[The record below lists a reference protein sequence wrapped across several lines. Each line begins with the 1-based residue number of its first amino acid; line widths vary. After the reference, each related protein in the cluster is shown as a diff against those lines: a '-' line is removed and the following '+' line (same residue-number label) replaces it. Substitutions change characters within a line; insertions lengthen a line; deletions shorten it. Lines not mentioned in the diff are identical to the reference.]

1 MIIKLILMSNINQ
14 NVFQSVK
21 QSDNKNS
28 NFESFVP
35 EFKEGRENVINILKI
50 LLEQKKVQPFMQFIT
65 TIEEQNQI
73 KMKEFIKSK
82 YFEFVESIDNIKE
95 CKTLIKSTDAVLNQL
110 EKSIQEFLQ
119 NFKIDYIER
128 IKKKEEYKNMIK
140 EKEKLNITYIFF
152 GYMNKADLA
161 LRQHQFQLCIKLM
174 NTANNKYLRRFPVTS
189 IVYKKGEDLIHKF
202 KLKIKGIIQEK
213 LTKWLIDVNK
223 QQSIIGNKVFKKT
236 KINFDENEKSG
247 FRINNNNNKNSG
259 KKSLRTTK
267 SIVDSLLLIR
277 NTSNLNFMI
286 NKSSI
291 VKSSINATGEINEEL
306 EYDIF
311 YLVSNIDLKFLDETY
326 KIYKSVDIDTKFLD
340 FFRSF
345 RQGQMR
351 DLIKIEH
358 KNNKDKINQNL
369 FYDNFFS
376 EIIGFIILQVAVFEL
391 YPIFYSKRKFENTM
405 SFLVKELQNNL
416 SIEFESF
423 TNLNDFM
430 NLSRSIYIFLD
441 TIDRLGINEKI
452 GIDIRSVIIENVKE
466 KVDTLNTLLRNK
478 YMMIIKDLILED
490 HNESKKIIINNKED
504 LEKYVLQYNFNLSE
518 YNININQF
526 PIQLPYSTFIIDL
539 NENYK
544 KYINELFKF
553 IKPLYNNYDS
563 VIPNNVSIFLQQ
575 LSVPFFEFLSDLNQQ
590 INAISLAR
598 IYYNVTYIIKSKDF
612 YIDYVTKTCN
622 IRTTIEM
629 FNEERLNKVLEHYSQ
644 EIYEN
649 IKNTLEKLIQD
660 LSVDNYLPEKEN
672 DFCNEYVL
680 EIERYINFNLENFQ
694 PLSNYFITNCL
705 KDALSYIQEF
715 YLNIIFDENIIS
727 KYNYFFIINLK
738 KDVSLLNKYLSMIGF
753 KFKCDGFSD
762 LLTPLENMLVKIF
775 EEKKFNEFLI
785 ENDKYQDKIDIEK
798 CLDFLSRYKNIKN
811 KKELKGH
818 ITESD
823 IKTILKQHQKSKK

>member
-340 FFRSF
+340 FFRNYWF
-345 RQGQMR
+345 
-351 DLIKIEH
+351 
-358 KNNKDKINQNL
+358 
-369 FYDNFFS
+369 
-376 EIIGFIILQVAVFEL
+376 
-391 YPIFYSKRKFENTM
+391 
-405 SFLVKELQNNL
+405 
-416 SIEFESF
+416 
-423 TNLNDFM
+423 
-430 NLSRSIYIFLD
+430 
-441 TIDRLGINEKI
+441 
-452 GIDIRSVIIENVKE
+452 
-466 KVDTLNTLLRNK
+466 
-478 YMMIIKDLILED
+478 
-490 HNESKKIIINNKED
+490 
-504 LEKYVLQYNFNLSE
+504 YNFTSCC
-518 YNININQF
+518 F
-526 PIQLPYSTFIIDL
+526 
-539 NENYK
+539 
-544 KYINELFKF
+544 
-553 IKPLYNNYDS
+553 
-563 VIPNNVSIFLQQ
+563 
-575 LSVPFFEFLSDLNQQ
+575 
-590 INAISLAR
+590 
-598 IYYNVTYIIKSKDF
+598 
-612 YIDYVTKTCN
+612 
-622 IRTTIEM
+622 
-629 FNEERLNKVLEHYSQ
+629 
-644 EIYEN
+644 
-649 IKNTLEKLIQD
+649 
-660 LSVDNYLPEKEN
+660 
-672 DFCNEYVL
+672 
-680 EIERYINFNLENFQ
+680 
-694 PLSNYFITNCL
+694 
-705 KDALSYIQEF
+705 
-715 YLNIIFDENIIS
+715 
-727 KYNYFFIINLK
+727 
-738 KDVSLLNKYLSMIGF
+738 
-753 KFKCDGFSD
+753 
-762 LLTPLENMLVKIF
+762 
-775 EEKKFNEFLI
+775 
-785 ENDKYQDKIDIEK
+785 
-798 CLDFLSRYKNIKN
+798 
-811 KKELKGH
+811 
-818 ITESD
+818 
-823 IKTILKQHQKSKK
+823 

>member
-1 MIIKLILMSNINQ
+1 
-14 NVFQSVK
+14 
-21 QSDNKNS
+21 
-28 NFESFVP
+28 
-35 EFKEGRENVINILKI
+35 
-50 LLEQKKVQPFMQFIT
+50 
-65 TIEEQNQI
+65 
-73 KMKEFIKSK
+73 
-82 YFEFVESIDNIKE
+82 
-95 CKTLIKSTDAVLNQL
+95 
-110 EKSIQEFLQ
+110 
-119 NFKIDYIER
+119 
-128 IKKKEEYKNMIK
+128 
-140 EKEKLNITYIFF
+140 
-152 GYMNKADLA
+152 
-161 LRQHQFQLCIKLM
+161 
-174 NTANNKYLRRFPVTS
+174 
-189 IVYKKGEDLIHKF
+189 
-202 KLKIKGIIQEK
+202 
-213 LTKWLIDVNK
+213 
-223 QQSIIGNKVFKKT
+223 
-236 KINFDENEKSG
+236 
-247 FRINNNNNKNSG
+247 
-259 KKSLRTTK
+259 
-267 SIVDSLLLIR
+267 
-277 NTSNLNFMI
+277 MI

-504 LEKYVLQYNFNLSE
+504 LEKYVLQYNFNLSDN
-518 YNININQF
+518 NININQF

-544 KYINELFKF
+544 TYINELFKF

-598 IYYNVTYIIKSKDF
+598 IYYNVTYI
-612 YIDYVTKTCN
+612 
-622 IRTTIEM
+622 
-629 FNEERLNKVLEHYSQ
+629 
-644 EIYEN
+644 
-649 IKNTLEKLIQD
+649 
-660 LSVDNYLPEKEN
+660 
-672 DFCNEYVL
+672 
-680 EIERYINFNLENFQ
+680 
-694 PLSNYFITNCL
+694 
-705 KDALSYIQEF
+705 
-715 YLNIIFDENIIS
+715 
-727 KYNYFFIINLK
+727 
-738 KDVSLLNKYLSMIGF
+738 
-753 KFKCDGFSD
+753 
-762 LLTPLENMLVKIF
+762 
-775 EEKKFNEFLI
+775 
-785 ENDKYQDKIDIEK
+785 
-798 CLDFLSRYKNIKN
+798 
-811 KKELKGH
+811 
-818 ITESD
+818 
-823 IKTILKQHQKSKK
+823 